1 MSNFELRLLEAHEID
16 AYAACQASAFSSR
29 YPPDRIEALAKELD
43 LDRSLAVFD
52 RGELVATSSSF
63 SSRITLPG
71 LARSQVAAVT
81 DVAVVPTH
89 RRRGLLG
96 SMMRRQLDDFH
107 ANREAMAVLYASEG
121 TIYGRY
127 GYGPASFAAQ
137 YVINKHLCRLLS
149 PARTLT
155 GSVRLVERHQA
166 AEAFPVVFAAYVPTR
181 AGEIDRPDGEWSEML
196 DELSSP
202 VLGHRF
208 YACYEQGGRIDGY
221 AVYRVAGI
229 DPADHW
235 RRGVFLEEFC
245 SLSDDAY
252 VALWRF
258 LLGIDLTEELRTT
271 GRPVDEPIRFLLE
284 DQRRLRVARWADR
297 SWVRLVEVSQA
308 LALRRYFEEGELV
321 IEVEDQFCPWNEGRY
336 VLSVDGDGVGVV
348 EPSRAPA
355 DMAVPA
361 EVLGSAYL
369 GAVPFV
375 SLAEVGRVEERTE
388 GAARLA
394 DAMFQARR
402 PPFCTTHF

>member
-1 MSNFELRLLEAHEID
+1 MSEFELRLLAAHEID

-43 LDRSLAVFD
+43 LDRSLAAFD
-52 RGELVATSSSF
+52 GADLVATSSSF
-63 SSRITLPG
+63 SSKMTLPG

-89 RRRGLLG
+89 RRRGLLN

-107 ANREAMAVLYASEG
+107 TNGEVLAVLYASEG

-127 GYGPASFAAQ
+127 GYGPGSFGAQ
-137 YVINKHLCRLLS
+137 YVIDKALGRLMS
-149 PARTLT
+149 PKRSLT
-155 GSVRLVERHQA
+155 GSVRLIERQQA
-166 AEAFPVVFAAYVPTR
+166 IEAFPLVFAAYVPTR
-181 AGEIDRPDGEWSEML
+181 AAEVDRPEGEWSEML
-196 DELSSP
+196 GDMANP
-202 VLGHRF
+202 AMGHRF

-229 DPADHW
+229 DPADQW
-235 RRGVFLEEFC
+235 RRGVFLEDLC

-252 VALWRF
+252 VSLWGY

-284 DQRRLRVARWADR
+284 DQRRLRIARWADR
-297 SWVRLVEVSQA
+297 SWIRLVDVPRA
-308 LALRRYFEEGELV
+308 LALRLYGEVGELI
-321 IEVEDQFCPWNEGRY
+321 IEVEDRFCPWNEGRY
-336 VLSVDGDGVGVV
+336 ALSVDGNGVGVV
-348 EPSRAPA
+348 EQTRAPS
-355 DMAVPA
+355 DLVVPID
-361 EVLGSAYL
+361 VLGSAYL
-369 GAVPFV
+369 GAVPFA
-375 SLAEVGRVEERTE
+375 SLAEVGRVQVRTE

-394 DAMFQARR
+394 DAMIQARR